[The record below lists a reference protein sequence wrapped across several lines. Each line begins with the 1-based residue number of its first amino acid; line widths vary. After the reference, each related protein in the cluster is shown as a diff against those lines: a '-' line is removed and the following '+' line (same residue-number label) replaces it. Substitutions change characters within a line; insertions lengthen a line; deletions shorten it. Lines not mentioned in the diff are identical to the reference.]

1 MSTTVNIF
9 QHFSIF
15 HCFFNTKQRIQLIFN
30 TMLMC
35 KLLKMNDVEK
45 ITPVEHVDTKYMGL
59 TKQN

>member
-30 TMLMC
+30 TILMC

-45 ITPVEHVDTKYMGL
+45 
-59 TKQN
+59 NCAC

>member
-15 HCFFNTKQRIQLIFN
+15 CCFFNTKQCIQHIFN
-30 TMLMC
+30 TILIC
-35 KLLKMNDVEK
+35 KLLKMNNVEK
-45 ITPVEHVDTKYMGL
+45 IMSVEHVDTKYMGQ